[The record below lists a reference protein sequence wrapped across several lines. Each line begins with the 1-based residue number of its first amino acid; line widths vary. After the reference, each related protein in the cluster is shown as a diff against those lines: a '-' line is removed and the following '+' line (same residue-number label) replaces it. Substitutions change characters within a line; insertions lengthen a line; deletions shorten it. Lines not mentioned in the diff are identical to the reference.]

1 MREKYNNN
9 NNNNENIIHKIKIK
23 QTATFAFVSI

>member
-1 MREKYNNN
+1 MREIYNNN
-9 NNNNENIIHKIKIK
+9 NNSEKIIYKIKIK